1 MSHLSDIGNMNSED
15 IIREKYQMLAP
26 ELNERTLRLFAAAEA
41 KYLGRGGITL
51 VARAIGVSR
60 DRISRGLQDLE
71 AERKLEPDRIRRP
84 GGGRKKQVEE
94 DPTLEKDLEQSISP
108 YTRGDPE
115 SPLRWTCKS
124 VRKLAAELN
133 RKGHQ
138 VSHSSVASLLRD
150 MNYSLQANRK
160 TTEGKQHPDRDAQFN
175 YINQTAQQQ
184 QRRGQP
190 VISVDTKKKELVGDF
205 ANKGRE
211 WRPQGDPEKV
221 RVHDFIDKELGK
233 VAPYGVYDLTRNNG
247 WVSVG
252 IDHDTAAFAVE
263 TIRQWWRKMGRPA
276 YAKASH
282 LLITADSGGSN
293 SARSRLWKV
302 ELQKLS
308 NQTGLTITVC
318 HFPPGTSK
326 WNKIEHRMF
335 SFITKNWRGKPLL
348 DRVTIVNLIG
358 STSTQSGLKIRCEL
372 DTHPYPKGIKVSDA
386 QMDKVHLEKHEFH
399 GDWNYTI
406 YPSKSKSQNRK

>member
-1 MSHLSDIGNMNSED
+1 MSQED
-15 IIREKYQMLAP
+15 IIREKYQLLAP

-41 KYLGRGGITL
+41 KSLGRGGISL
-51 VARAIGVSR
+51 VARAIEVSH
-60 DRISRGLQDLE
+60 DRISRGIQDLE
-71 AERKLEPDRIRRP
+71 SEKKLYPDRVRRQ
-84 GGGRKKQVEE
+84 GGGRKKQLEL
-94 DPTLEKDLEQSISP
+94 DPTLKEDIERLISP

-133 RKGHQ
+133 RKGHS
-138 VSHSSVASLLRD
+138 VSHSTVATLLRE

-160 TTEGKQHPDRDAQFN
+160 TTEGKQHPDRNAQFE
-175 YINQTAQQQ
+175 YINKSVQAQ

-205 ANKGRE
+205 ENKGQE
-211 WRPQGDPEKV
+211 WHPQGNPEKV

-233 VAPYGVYDLTRNNG
+233 VAPYGVYNLTKNNG

-252 IDHDTAAFAVE
+252 IEHDTAAFAVAA
-263 TIRQWWRKMGRPA
+263 ICRWWRKMGCPA
-276 YAKASH
+276 YSKASH

-293 SARSRLWKV
+293 SSRSRLWKV
-302 ELQKLS
+302 ELQKMA

-335 SFITKNWRGKPLL
+335 SFITKNWRGKPLT
-348 DRVTIVNLIG
+348 DRATIVNLIG
-358 STSTQSGLKIRCEL
+358 STKTKEGLEIRCEL
-372 DTHPYPKGIKVSDA
+372 DTKNYPKGIKVSDA
-386 QMDKVHLEKHEFH
+386 QLEKVKLKKHKFH

-406 YPSKSKSQNRK
+406 HPNKKSD

>member
-1 MSHLSDIGNMNSED
+1 
-15 IIREKYQMLAP
+15 MLAP

-41 KYLGRGGITL
+41 KYLGRGGISL
-51 VARAIGVSR
+51 VARAIEVSR

-71 AERKLEPDRIRRP
+71 TEKKLEPDRIRRP
-84 GGGRKKQVEE
+84 GGGRKKQVKEN
-94 DPTLEKDLEQSISP
+94 PALRKDLEQLISP

-115 SPLRWTCKS
+115 PPLRWTCKS
-124 VRKLAAELN
+124 VRKLAGELN

-160 TTEGKQHPDRDAQFN
+160 TMEGKQHPDRDAQFN
-175 YINQTAQQQ
+175 YINQKTQGP

-190 VISVDTKKKELVGDF
+190 VISVDTKKKELVGSF
-205 ANKGRE
+205 KNAGRE

-233 VAPYGVYDLTRNNG
+233 VAPYGVYDLTWNNG

-252 IDHDTAAFAVE
+252 IDHDTAAFAVA

-276 YAKASH
+276 YSKASH

-293 SARSRLWKV
+293 GARNRLWKV
-302 ELQKLS
+302 ELQKMA

-335 SFITKNWRGKPLL
+335 SFITKNWRGKPLA
-348 DRVTIVNLIG
+348 DRAAIVNLIG
-358 STSTQSGLKIRCEL
+358 STKTEEGLKIRCEL
-372 DTHPYPKGIKVSDA
+372 DTNDYPKGIKVSDA
-386 QMDKVHLEKHEFH
+386 QMEKVKLKKHEFH

-406 YPSKSKSQNRK
+406 YPSKSKKRN

>member
-1 MSHLSDIGNMNSED
+1 MSQED
-15 IIREKYQMLAP
+15 IIREKYQVLAP

-41 KYLGRGGITL
+41 KYLGRGGISL
-51 VARAIGVSR
+51 VARAIEVSR

-71 AERKLEPDRIRRP
+71 TEKKLEPDRIRRP
-84 GGGRKKQVEE
+84 GGGRKKQVAEN
-94 DPTLEKDLEQSISP
+94 PALRKDLEQLISP

-124 VRKLAAELN
+124 VRKLAVELN

-138 VSHSSVASLLRD
+138 VSHSSVASLLRK

-160 TTEGKQHPDRDAQFN
+160 TMEGKQHPDRDGQFN
-175 YINQTAQQQ
+175 YINQKARGQ

-190 VISVDTKKKELVGDF
+190 VISVDTKKKELVGGF
-205 ANKGRE
+205 KKAGRQ

-233 VAPYGVYDLTRNNG
+233 VAPYRVYDLTWNNG

-252 IDHDTAAFAVE
+252 IDHDTAAFAVA
-263 TIRQWWRKMGRPA
+263 TIRQWWLKMGRPA
-276 YAKASH
+276 YSKASH

-293 SARSRLWKV
+293 GARNRLWKV
-302 ELQKLS
+302 ELQKMA

-335 SFITKNWRGKPLL
+335 SFITKNWRGKPLR
-348 DRVTIVNLIG
+348 DC
-358 STSTQSGLKIRCEL
+358 K
-372 DTHPYPKGIKVSDA
+372 
-386 QMDKVHLEKHEFH
+386 
-399 GDWNYTI
+399 
-406 YPSKSKSQNRK
+406 

>member
-1 MSHLSDIGNMNSED
+1 MSQED
-15 IIREKYQMLAP
+15 IIREKYQVLAP

-41 KYLGRGGITL
+41 KYLGRGGISL
-51 VARAIGVSR
+51 VARAIEVSR

-71 AERKLEPDRIRRP
+71 TEKKLEPDRIRRP

-94 DPTLEKDLEQSISP
+94 NPALRKDLERLISP

-124 VRKLAAELN
+124 VRKLAGELN

-150 MNYSLQANRK
+150 MNYRLQANRK
-160 TTEGKQHPDRDAQFN
+160 TMEGKQHPDRDAQFN
-175 YINQTAQQQ
+175 YINQKARGQ

-190 VISVDTKKKELVGDF
+190 VISVDTKKKERVGGF
-205 ANKGRE
+205 KNAGRE

-233 VAPYGVYDLTRNNG
+233 VAPYGVYDLTWNNG

-252 IDHDTAAFAVE
+252 IDHDTAAFAVA

-276 YAKASH
+276 YSKASH

-293 SARSRLWKV
+293 GARNRLWKV
-302 ELQKLS
+302 ELQKMA

-335 SFITKNWRGKPLL
+335 SFITKNWRGKPLT
-348 DRVTIVNLIG
+348 DRATIVNLIG
-358 STSTQSGLKIRCEL
+358 STKTEEGLKIRCEL
-372 DTHPYPKGIKVSDA
+372 DTNDYPKGIKVSDA
-386 QMDKVHLEKHEFH
+386 QMEKVKLKKHEFH

-406 YPSKSKSQNRK
+406 YPSKSKKRN

>member
-1 MSHLSDIGNMNSED
+1 MSQED
-15 IIREKYQMLAP
+15 IIREKYQALAP

-41 KYLGRGGITL
+41 KYLGRGGISL
-51 VARAIGVSR
+51 VARAIEVSR

-71 AERKLEPDRIRRP
+71 TEKKLEPDRIRRP
-84 GGGRKKQVEE
+84 GGGRKKQVAEN
-94 DPTLEKDLEQSISP
+94 PALSKDLEQLISP

-133 RKGHQ
+133 RKGHK

-211 WRPQGDPEKV
+211 WHPQGDPEKV

-252 IDHDTAAFAVE
+252 IDHDTAAFAVA
-263 TIRQWWRKMGRPA
+263 TIGQWWRKMRRAA
-276 YAKASH
+276 YSKASH

-293 SARSRLWKV
+293 GSRTRLWKV
-302 ELQKLS
+302 ELQKMA

-335 SFITKNWRGKPLL
+335 SFITKNWRGKPLT
-348 DRVTIVNLIG
+348 DRATIVNLIG
-358 STSTQSGLKIRCEL
+358 STTTEEGLKIRCEL
-372 DTHPYPKGIKVSDA
+372 DTNHYPKGIKVSDA
-386 QMDKVHLEKHEFH
+386 QMDKVKLKKHEFH

-406 YPSKSKSQNRK
+406 YPSKSKRRK

>member
-1 MSHLSDIGNMNSED
+1 MDQED

-41 KYLGRGGITL
+41 KYLGHGGITL
-51 VARAIGVSR
+51 VARAIEVSR

-71 AERKLEPDRIRRP
+71 AERKLEPDRVRRP
-84 GGGRKKQVEE
+84 GGGRKRQVEK
-94 DPTLEKDLEQSISP
+94 DPTLKENLEQLISP

-160 TTEGKQHPDRDAQFN
+160 TTEGKQHPDPDAQFN

-252 IDHDTAAFAVE
+252 IDHDTAAFAVA

-276 YAKASH
+276 YSKASH

-293 SARSRLWKV
+293 GSRTRLWKV
-302 ELQKLS
+302 ELQKMA
-308 NQTGLTITVC
+308 NQTGLAITVC

-335 SFITKNWRGKPLL
+335 SFITKNWRGKPLT
-348 DRVTIVNLIG
+348 DRATIVNLIG
-358 STSTQSGLKIRCEL
+358 STTTEEGLKIRCEL
-372 DTHPYPKGIKVSDA
+372 DTNHYPKGIKVSDA
-386 QMDKVHLEKHEFH
+386 QMDKVKLKKHQFH

-406 YPSKSKSQNRK
+406 YPSKSKRRK

>member
-1 MSHLSDIGNMNSED
+1 MGQED

-41 KYLGRGGITL
+41 KYLGRGGISL
-51 VARAIGVSR
+51 VARAIEVSR

-71 AERKLEPDRIRRP
+71 AEKKLEQDRIRRP
-84 GGGRKKQVEE
+84 GGGRKKQVEK
-94 DPTLEKDLEQSISP
+94 DPILEKDLEQLISP

-115 SPLRWTCKS
+115 APLRWTCKS

-184 QRRGQP
+184 QERGQP

-211 WRPQGDPEKV
+211 WHPQGDPEKV

-252 IDHDTAAFAVE
+252 IDHDTAAFAVA
-263 TIRQWWRKMGRPA
+263 TIRQWWRKMGRRA
-276 YAKASH
+276 YSKASH

-293 SARSRLWKV
+293 GSRTRLWKV
-302 ELQKLS
+302 ELQKMA

-335 SFITKNWRGKPLL
+335 SFITKNWRGKPLT
-348 DRVTIVNLIG
+348 DRATIVNLIG
-358 STSTQSGLKIRCEL
+358 STTTEEGLKIRCEL
-372 DTHPYPKGIKVSDA
+372 DTNHYPKGIKVSDA
-386 QMDKVHLEKHEFH
+386 QMDKVKLKKHQFH

-406 YPSKSKSQNRK
+406 YPSKSKRRK

>member
-1 MSHLSDIGNMNSED
+1 MSQED

-41 KYLGRGGITL
+41 KYLGRGGISL
-51 VARAIGVSR
+51 VARAIEVSR

-71 AERKLEPDRIRRP
+71 TEKKLEPDRIRRP

-94 DPTLEKDLEQSISP
+94 NPALRKDLEQLISP

-124 VRKLAAELN
+124 VRKLAGELN

-160 TTEGKQHPDRDAQFN
+160 TMEGKQHPDRDAQFN
-175 YINQTAQQQ
+175 YINQKTQGQ

-190 VISVDTKKKELVGDF
+190 VISVDTKKKELVGSF
-205 ANKGRE
+205 KNAGRE

-233 VAPYGVYDLTRNNG
+233 VAPYGVYDLTWNNG

-252 IDHDTAAFAVE
+252 IDHDTAAFAVA

-276 YAKASH
+276 YSKASH

-293 SARSRLWKV
+293 GARNRLWKV
-302 ELQKLS
+302 ELQKMA

-335 SFITKNWRGKPLL
+335 SFITKNWRGKPLA
-348 DRVTIVNLIG
+348 DRAAIVNLIG
-358 STSTQSGLKIRCEL
+358 SAKTEEGLKIRCEL
-372 DTHPYPKGIKVSDA
+372 DTNDYPKGIKVSDA
-386 QMDKVHLEKHEFH
+386 QMEKVKLKKHEFH

-406 YPSKSKSQNRK
+406 YPSKSKKRN

>member
-1 MSHLSDIGNMNSED
+1 MSQED

-41 KYLGRGGITL
+41 KCLGRGGISL
-51 VARAIGVSR
+51 VARAIEVSR

-71 AERKLEPDRIRRP
+71 TEKKLESDRIRRP

-94 DPTLEKDLEQSISP
+94 NPALRKDLEQLISP

-124 VRKLAAELN
+124 VRKLAGELN

-150 MNYSLQANRK
+150 MNYRLQANRK
-160 TTEGKQHPDRDAQFN
+160 TMEGKQHPDRDAQFN
-175 YINQTAQQQ
+175 YINQKARGQ

-190 VISVDTKKKELVGDF
+190 VISVDTKKKERVGGF
-205 ANKGRE
+205 KNAGRE

-233 VAPYGVYDLTRNNG
+233 VAPYGVYDLTWNNG

-252 IDHDTAAFAVE
+252 IDHDTASFAVA

-276 YAKASH
+276 YSKASH

-293 SARSRLWKV
+293 GARNRLWKV
-302 ELQKLS
+302 ELQKMA

-335 SFITKNWRGKPLL
+335 SFITKNWRGKPLT
-348 DRVTIVNLIG
+348 DRATIVNLIG
-358 STSTQSGLKIRCEL
+358 STKTEEGLKIRCEL
-372 DTHPYPKGIKVSDA
+372 DTNDYPKGIKVSDA
-386 QMDKVHLEKHEFH
+386 QMEKVKLKKHEFH

-406 YPSKSKSQNRK
+406 YPSKSKKRN

>member
-1 MSHLSDIGNMNSED
+1 MSQED
-15 IIREKYQMLAP
+15 IIREKYQVLAP

-41 KYLGRGGITL
+41 KYLGRGGISL
-51 VARAIGVSR
+51 VARAIEVSR

-71 AERKLEPDRIRRP
+71 TEKKLEPDRIRRP

-94 DPTLEKDLEQSISP
+94 NPALRKDLERLISP

-124 VRKLAAELN
+124 VRKLAGELN

-150 MNYSLQANRK
+150 MNYRLQANRK
-160 TTEGKQHPDRDAQFN
+160 TMEGKQHPDRDAQFN
-175 YINQTAQQQ
+175 YINQKARGQ

-190 VISVDTKKKELVGDF
+190 VISVDTKKKERVGGF
-205 ANKGRE
+205 KNAGRE

-233 VAPYGVYDLTRNNG
+233 VAPYGVYDLTWNNG

-252 IDHDTAAFAVE
+252 IDHDTAAFAVA

-276 YAKASH
+276 YSKASH

-293 SARSRLWKV
+293 GARNRLWKV
-302 ELQKLS
+302 ELQKLA

-335 SFITKNWRGKPLL
+335 SFITKNWRGKPLT
-348 DRVTIVNLIG
+348 DRATIVNLIG
-358 STSTQSGLKIRCEL
+358 STKTEEGLKIRCEL
-372 DTHPYPKGIKVSDA
+372 DTNDYPKGIKVSDA
-386 QMDKVHLEKHEFH
+386 QMEKVKLKKHKFH

-406 YPSKSKSQNRK
+406 YPSKKKMT

>member
-1 MSHLSDIGNMNSED
+1 MSQED

-41 KYLGRGGITL
+41 KCLGRGGISL
-51 VARAIGVSR
+51 VARAIEVSR

-71 AERKLEPDRIRRP
+71 TEKKLEPDRIRRP

-94 DPTLEKDLEQSISP
+94 NPALRKDLERLISP

-124 VRKLAAELN
+124 VRKLAGELN

-150 MNYSLQANRK
+150 MNYRLQANRK
-160 TTEGKQHPDRDAQFN
+160 TMEGKQHPDRDAQFN
-175 YINQTAQQQ
+175 YINQKARGQ

-190 VISVDTKKKELVGDF
+190 VISVDTKKKERVGGF
-205 ANKGRE
+205 KNAGRE

-233 VAPYGVYDLTRNNG
+233 VAPYGVYDLTWNNG

-252 IDHDTAAFAVE
+252 IDHDTAAFAVA

-276 YAKASH
+276 YSKASH

-293 SARSRLWKV
+293 GARNRLWKV
-302 ELQKLS
+302 ELQKMA

-335 SFITKNWRGKPLL
+335 SFITKNWRGKPLT
-348 DRVTIVNLIG
+348 DRATIVNLIG
-358 STSTQSGLKIRCEL
+358 STKTEEGLKIRCEL
-372 DTHPYPKGIKVSDA
+372 DTNDYPKGIKVSDA
-386 QMDKVHLEKHEFH
+386 QMEKVKLKKHEFH

-406 YPSKSKSQNRK
+406 YPSKSKKRN

>member
-1 MSHLSDIGNMNSED
+1 MNRED

-51 VARAIGVSR
+51 VARAIEVSR

-71 AERKLEPDRIRRP
+71 AEKKLEPDRIRRL

-94 DPTLEKDLEQSISP
+94 DPTLRKDLEQLISP

-138 VSHSSVASLLRD
+138 ISHSSVASLLRD

-175 YINQTAQQQ
+175 YINQESRGQ

-205 ANKGRE
+205 KNAGRE

-221 RVHDFIDKELGK
+221 RGHDFIDKELGK

-252 IDHDTAAFAVE
+252 VDHDTAAFAVAA
-263 TIRQWWRKMGRPA
+263 IRQWWRKMGRRA
-276 YAKASH
+276 YLKASH

-293 SARSRLWKV
+293 GARNRLWKV
-302 ELQKLS
+302 ELQKMS

-335 SFITKNWRGKPLL
+335 SFITKNWRGKPLT

-358 STSTQSGLKIRCEL
+358 STKTKEGLKIRCEL
-372 DTHPYPKGIKVSDA
+372 DTNHYPKGIKVSDA
-386 QMDKVHLEKHEFH
+386 QMEKVKLKKHQFH

-406 YPSKSKSQNRK
+406 YPSKSKKRN

>member
-1 MSHLSDIGNMNSED
+1 MSRED
-15 IIREKYQMLAP
+15 IIREKYQLLAP
-26 ELNERTLRLFAAAEA
+26 ELNERTLRLFAAVEA
-41 KYLGRGGITL
+41 QSLGRGGISL
-51 VARAIGVSR
+51 VARALEMSH
-60 DRISRGLQDLE
+60 DRISRGIQDLKSE
-71 AERKLEPDRIRRP
+71 TKLSPDRIRRP
-84 GGGRKKQVEE
+84 GGGRKKQLES
-94 DPTLEKDLEQSISP
+94 DPALKEDLERLISP

-133 RKGHQ
+133 RQGHS
-138 VSHSSVASLLRD
+138 VSHSTVATLLRE

-160 TTEGKQHPDRDAQFN
+160 TTEGKQHPDRNAQFE
-175 YINQTAQQQ
+175 YINQSVRARQK
-184 QRRGQP
+184 RGQP

-205 ANKGRE
+205 ENKGQE
-211 WRPQGDPEKV
+211 WHPPGHPEKV
-221 RVHDFIDKELGK
+221 RVHDFIDQELGK
-233 VAPYGVYDLTRNNG
+233 VAPYGVYDLTQNNG

-252 IDHDTAAFAVE
+252 IDHDTAAFAVAD
-263 TIRQWWRKMGRPA
+263 IGRWWRKMGRPA

-293 SARSRLWKV
+293 SSRSRLWKV
-302 ELQKLS
+302 ELQKMA

-335 SFITKNWRGKPLL
+335 SFITKSWRGKPLI
-348 DRVTIVNLIG
+348 DRATIVNLIG
-358 STSTQSGLKIRCEL
+358 ATKTKEGLKIRCEL
-372 DTHPYPKGIKVSDA
+372 DTNHYPKGIKVSDA
-386 QMDKVHLEKHEFH
+386 QLETVKLKKHKFH

-406 YPSKSKSQNRK
+406 HPNQKK

>member
-1 MSHLSDIGNMNSED
+1 MSQED

-51 VARAIGVSR
+51 VARAIEVSR

-71 AERKLEPDRIRRP
+71 AEKKLEPDRIRRP
-84 GGGRKKQVEE
+84 GGGRKKQVEK
-94 DPTLEKDLEQSISP
+94 DPTLRKDLEQLISP

-133 RKGHQ
+133 RKGHK

-150 MNYSLQANRK
+150 MNYSLQSNRK

-175 YINQTAQQQ
+175 YINQKSRGQ

-205 ANKGRE
+205 KNAGRE

-221 RVHDFIDKELGK
+221 RGHDFIDKELGK

-252 IDHDTAAFAVE
+252 IDHDTAAFAVA

-276 YAKASH
+276 YSEASH

-293 SARSRLWKV
+293 GARNRLWKV

-335 SFITKNWRGKPLL
+335 SFITKNWRGKPLT

-358 STSTQSGLKIRCEL
+358 STRTKEGLNIRCEL
-372 DTHPYPKGIKVSDA
+372 DTNNYPKGIKVSDA
-386 QMDKVHLEKHEFH
+386 QMEKVKLEKHEFH

-406 YPSKSKSQNRK
+406 YPSKSNKRK

>member
-1 MSHLSDIGNMNSED
+1 MSQED
-15 IIREKYQMLAP
+15 IIREKYQLLAP

-41 KYLGRGGITL
+41 KYLGRGGISL
-51 VARAIGVSR
+51 VARAIEVSR

-71 AERKLEPDRIRRP
+71 TEKKLEPDRIRRP

-94 DPTLEKDLEQSISP
+94 NPALRKDLERLISP

-124 VRKLAAELN
+124 VRKLAGELN

-150 MNYSLQANRK
+150 MNYRLQANRK
-160 TTEGKQHPDRDAQFN
+160 TMEGKQHPDRDAQFN
-175 YINQTAQQQ
+175 YINQKARGQ

-190 VISVDTKKKELVGDF
+190 VISVDTKKKERVGGF
-205 ANKGRE
+205 KNAGRE

-233 VAPYGVYDLTRNNG
+233 VAPYGVYDLTWNNG

-252 IDHDTAAFAVE
+252 IDHDTAAFAVA

-276 YAKASH
+276 YSKASH

-293 SARSRLWKV
+293 GARNRLWKV
-302 ELQKLS
+302 ELQKMA

-335 SFITKNWRGKPLL
+335 SFITKNWRGKPLT
-348 DRVTIVNLIG
+348 DRATIVNLIG
-358 STSTQSGLKIRCEL
+358 STKTEEGLKIRCEL
-372 DTHPYPKGIKVSDA
+372 DTNDYPKGIKVSDA
-386 QMDKVHLEKHEFH
+386 QMEKVKLKKHEFH

-406 YPSKSKSQNRK
+406 YPSKSKKRN

>member
-1 MSHLSDIGNMNSED
+1 MSQED

-41 KYLGRGGITL
+41 KYLGRGGISL
-51 VARAIGVSR
+51 VARAIEVSR

-71 AERKLEPDRIRRP
+71 TEKKLEPDRIRRP
-84 GGGRKKQVEE
+84 GGGRKKQVKEN
-94 DPTLEKDLEQSISP
+94 PALRKDLEQLISP

-115 SPLRWTCKS
+115 PPLRWTCKS
-124 VRKLAAELN
+124 VRKLAGELN

-160 TTEGKQHPDRDAQFN
+160 TMEGKQHPDRDAQFN
-175 YINQTAQQQ
+175 YINQKTQGP

-190 VISVDTKKKELVGDF
+190 VISVDTKKKELVGSF
-205 ANKGRE
+205 KNAGRE

-233 VAPYGVYDLTRNNG
+233 VAPYGVYDLTWNNG

-252 IDHDTAAFAVE
+252 IDHDTAAFAVA

-276 YAKASH
+276 YSKASH

-293 SARSRLWKV
+293 GARNRLWKV
-302 ELQKLS
+302 ELQKMA

-335 SFITKNWRGKPLL
+335 SFITKNWRGKPLA
-348 DRVTIVNLIG
+348 DRAAIVNLIG
-358 STSTQSGLKIRCEL
+358 SAKTEEGLKIRCEL
-372 DTHPYPKGIKVSDA
+372 DTNDYPKGIKVSDA
-386 QMDKVHLEKHEFH
+386 QMEKVKLKKHEFH

-406 YPSKSKSQNRK
+406 YPSKSKKRN